1 MKLITL
7 LQEIDSSYKF
17 RAHSVKNPNEI
28 LSGIANT
35 QSSLDVQTGPVCAAD
50 LFDKNG
56 QQVLFLVASHLC
68 VDVVSWRIVLQELED
83 FVRTGSLS
91 SDAPLSFQSW
101 CNVQLKNS
109 KTTKSVEVPCE
120 LPNIGYWGMTQV
132 PNNYGQVKMQ
142 SFTLDKQTTAFIS
155 GKCHEILRTETVEV
169 LLTAVLQSFSRIFTD
184 RNAPTIYNEGHGRE
198 AWDSSDPSGTV
209 GWFTTLNPIHAQT
222 RSGKLTTWLSK
233 LIVSTNWYRSSRND
247 EAC

>member
-1 MKLITL
+1 M
-7 LQEIDSSYKF
+7 
-17 RAHSVKNPNEI
+17 
-28 LSGIANT
+28 LSRIADT
-35 QSSLDVQTGPVCAAD
+35 QCSLDVQTGPVCAAD

-83 FVRTGSLS
+83 FINTGSLS

-101 CNVQLKNS
+101 CNIQLESNKP
-109 KTTKSVEVPCE
+109 TKSVEVPCE
-120 LPNIGYWGMTQV
+120 LPDLGYWGMTRV
-132 PNNYGQVKMQ
+132 PNSYGQVKMQ

-155 GKCHEILRTETVEV
+155 GQCHEILRTEAIEV
-169 LLTAVLQSFSRIFTD
+169 LLSAVLQSFNRIFTD
-184 RNAPTIYNEGHGRE
+184 RDAPTIYNEGHGRE

-209 GWFTTLNPIHAQT
+209 GWFTTLNPIHVQT
-222 RSGKLTTWLSK
+222 SSGKLTTLLNN
-233 LIVSTNWYRSSRND
+233 LIVSPNWCRSSRYN

>member
-1 MKLITL
+1 M
-7 LQEIDSSYKF
+7 
-17 RAHSVKNPNEI
+17 
-28 LSGIANT
+28 LSRIAET
-35 QSSLDVQTGPVCAAD
+35 QCSLDVQTGPVCAAD

-83 FVRTGSLS
+83 FINTGSLS

-101 CNVQLKNS
+101 CNIQLESS

-120 LPNIGYWGMTQV
+120 LPDLGYWGMARV
-132 PNNYGQVKMQ
+132 PNCYGQVKMQ
-142 SFTLDKQTTAFIS
+142 SFTMDKQTTAFIS
-155 GKCHEILRTETVEV
+155 GQCHEILRTETIEV
-169 LLTAVLQSFSRIFTD
+169 LLSAVLQSFNRIFTD
-184 RNAPTIYNEGHGRE
+184 RDAPTIYNEGHGRE
-198 AWDSSDPSGTV
+198 AWDSCDPSGTV

-222 RSGKLTTWLSK
+222 SSGKLTTL
-233 LIVSTNWYRSSRND
+233 LNNVIVSTNWCRSSRYN